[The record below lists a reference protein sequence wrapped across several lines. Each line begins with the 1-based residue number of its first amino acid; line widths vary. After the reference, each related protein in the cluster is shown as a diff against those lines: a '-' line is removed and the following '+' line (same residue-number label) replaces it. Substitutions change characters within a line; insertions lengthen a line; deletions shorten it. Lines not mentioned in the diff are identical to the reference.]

1 METFMHYTQ
10 FTSDWLL
17 QVVTDTSQWC
27 DMSHHRTVLTGGG
40 ATSAILRL
48 REETIITDLKQWRF

>member
-40 ATSAILRL
+40 GGPKRYFEVAGGNNNYGS
-48 REETIITDLKQWRF
+48 

>member
-40 ATSAILRL
+40 TSAILRL

>member
-40 ATSAILRL
+40 HKRYFEVAGGNNNYGS
-48 REETIITDLKQWRF
+48 

>member
-40 ATSAILRL
+40 AQAL
-48 REETIITDLKQWRF
+48 F